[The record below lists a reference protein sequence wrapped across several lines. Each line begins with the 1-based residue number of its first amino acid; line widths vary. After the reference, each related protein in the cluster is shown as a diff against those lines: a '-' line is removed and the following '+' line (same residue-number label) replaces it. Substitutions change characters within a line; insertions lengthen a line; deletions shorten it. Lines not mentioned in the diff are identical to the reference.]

1 MNRSSERILT
11 THTGSLIRTRKIIE
25 GMKARTLNKPYDA
38 AALDAAID
46 DGVKAVVRKQVEIGL
61 DVPNDGE
68 YARRGFTTYIHERLA
83 GLEPRTVDPNQRNPL
98 DQHGHAR
105 ERDMFPEFYEQHD
118 KAYRF
123 MWMLPGVDM
132 GEMVNVRGKSELFSL
147 NGPIHYQGDAYVQR
161 DIARLRAGLDGLHVQ
176 DAFITAVTPTTERKD
191 AGVLDFYPSHREYLY
206 ALADALHEEY
216 RIITDAG
223 FILQLDR
230 PAQNPVLNLS
240 PEEQQREMELGI
252 EVVNHALRG
261 IPEDR
266 VRSHWCG
273 GSGNRP
279 HVQDIPLRAMVS
291 TMLKMNVQA
300 YGFEAAN
307 PRHEHEVELWRD
319 VKLPDGK
326 IIVPGLISQSTNVVE
341 HPELVAWRIKNFAR
355 LVGKE
360 NIIAGTDCGFSQDWD
375 LIRVH
380 PSIQWAKLQA
390 LVEGAA
396 LASAELWPSNGKA
409 RDITPKL
416 ELAQR
421 D

>member
-1 MNRSSERILT
+1 M
-11 THTGSLIRTRKIIE
+11 
-25 GMKARTLNKPYDA
+25 
-38 AALDAAID
+38 
-46 DGVKAVVRKQVEIGL
+46 
-61 DVPNDGE
+61 
-68 YARRGFTTYIHERLA
+68 
-83 GLEPRTVDPNQRNPL
+83 
-98 DQHGHAR
+98 
-105 ERDMFPEFYEQHD
+105 
-118 KAYRF
+118 
-123 MWMLPGVDM
+123 
-132 GEMVNVRGKSELFSL
+132 
-147 NGPIHYQGDAYVQR
+147 
-161 DIARLRAGLDGLHVQ
+161 
-176 DAFITAVTPTTERKD
+176 TPTTERKD
-191 AGVLDFYPSHREYLY
+191 QGVLEFYPNHRAYLY

-216 RIITDAG
+216 KAITDAG

-240 PEEQQREMELGI
+240 GDAVKREMELGI

-279 HVQDIPLRAMVS
+279 HTQDIPLA
-291 TMLKMNVQA
+291 TMIADDAQDERPGA

-307 PRHEHEVELWRD
+307 PRHEHECRIWKD

-326 IIVPGLISQSTNVVE
+326 IMIPGLISQSTNVVE
-341 HPELVAWRIKNFAR
+341 HPELVAWRIKNFAS

-360 NIIAGTDCGFSQDWD
+360 NMIAGADCGFSQDWD

-396 LASAELWPSNGKA
+396 IASADLWPYRPREIA
-409 RDITPKL
+409 RTTGWRWPP
-416 ELAQR
+416 
-421 D
+421 

>member
-1 MNRSSERILT
+1 M
-11 THTGSLIRTRKIIE
+11 
-25 GMKARTLNKPYDA
+25 
-38 AALDAAID
+38 
-46 DGVKAVVRKQVEIGL
+46 
-61 DVPNDGE
+61 
-68 YARRGFTTYIHERLA
+68 
-83 GLEPRTVDPNQRNPL
+83 
-98 DQHGHAR
+98 
-105 ERDMFPEFYEQHD
+105 
-118 KAYRF
+118 
-123 MWMLPGVDM
+123 
-132 GEMVNVRGKSELFSL
+132 
-147 NGPIHYQGDAYVQR
+147 
-161 DIARLRAGLDGLHVQ
+161 RAGLDGLHVA

-191 AGVLDFYPSHREYLY
+191 AGVLDFYPNHRAYLY

-216 RIITDAG
+216 KAITDAG

-240 PEEQQREMELGI
+240 PEEQQRELELGI
-252 EVVNHALRG
+252 EMVNHALRG

-279 HVQDIPLRAMVS
+279 HIQDIPLRAMVT
-291 TMLKMNVQA
+291 TMLKLNVQA

-307 PRHEHEVELWRD
+307 PRHEHEVELWED

-396 LASAELWPSNGKA
+396 LASAELWPGNWQRA
-409 RDITPKL
+409 RHHPTTGGSPT
-416 ELAQR
+416 
-421 D
+421 

>member
-11 THTGSLIRTRKIIE
+11 THTGSLIRTREIIE
-25 GMKARTLNKPYDA
+25 GMKARTLNKPYDRD
-38 AALDAAID
+38 ALEAAID
-46 DGVKAVVRKQVEIGL
+46 AGIKEAVHQQVEIGL
-61 DVPNDGE
+61 DIPNDGE
-68 YARRGFTTYIHERLA
+68 FARRGFTTYIHERLG
-83 GLEPRTVDPNQRNPL
+83 GLEPRVIDPSQKNPL
-98 DQHGHAR
+98 DQHGHQR
-105 ERDMFPEFYEQHD
+105 ERLDFPDFYEQHD
-118 KAYRF
+118 KVYRF
-123 MWMLPGVDM
+123 MWMLPGISMD
-132 GEMVNVRGKSELFSL
+132 EMVNVRGKSELFRL
-147 NGPIHYQGDAYVQR
+147 NGPISYQGGPFVQR
-161 DIARLRAGLDGLHVQ
+161 DINRLRDGLAGLHVT

-191 AGVLDFYPSHREYLY
+191 ESILDYYPNRQAYLY
-206 ALADALHEEY
+206 GLADALHDEY
-216 RIITDAG
+216 KIITEAG

-240 PEEQQREMELGI
+240 ADEVQHEMELGI

-261 IPEDR
+261 IPEER

-279 HVQDIPLRAMVS
+279 HTQDIPLRAVVT

-307 PRHEHEVELWRD
+307 PRHEHEVEIWRD

-326 IIVPGLISQSTNVVE
+326 IIIPGLISQSTNVVE

-360 NIIAGTDCGFSQDWD
+360 NIIAGVDCGFSQDWD

-380 PSIQWAKLQA
+380 PSIQWAKLRS

-396 LASAELWPSNGKA
+396 LASGELWPEHADRYADEQLVVSR
-409 RDITPKL
+409 RD
-416 ELAQR
+416 
-421 D
+421 

>member
-11 THTGSLIRTRKIIE
+11 THTGSLIRPPEIIE
-25 GMKARTLNKPYDA
+25 GMKARTLNQPYDRD
-38 AALDAAID
+38 ALEDAITR
-46 DGVKAVVRKQVEIGL
+46 GVHDVVRKQVDIGI

-68 YARRGFTTYIHERLA
+68 FARRGFTTYIHERLA
-83 GLEPRTVDPNQRNPL
+83 GLAPRVLRPGDKNPL
-98 DQHGHAR
+98 DQHGHQL
-105 ERDMFPEFYEQHD
+105 ERLAFPEFYERHD
-118 KAYRF
+118 KVYRF
-123 MWMLPGVDM
+123 IWMHPSVSMD
-132 GEMVNVRGKSELFSL
+132 EMQNVRGKSELFRL
-147 NGPIHYQGDAYVQR
+147 TGPIQYQGGALVEQDMQ
-161 DIARLRAGLDGLHVQ
+161 RLRAGLEGRPVA

-191 AGVLDFYPSHREYLY
+191 DGILDFYPNRQAYLY

-216 RIITDAG
+216 AAITNAG

-240 PEEQQREMELGI
+240 ADEVQREMELGI
-252 EVVNHALRG
+252 EIVNHALRG
-261 IPEDR
+261 IPPER

-279 HVQDIPLRAMVS
+279 HTQDIPLRAVVS

-307 PRHEHEVELWRD
+307 PRHEHEVEIWED

-326 IIVPGLISQSTNVVE
+326 IIIPGLISQSTNVVE
-341 HPELVAWRIKNFAR
+341 HPELVAWRIRNFAR

-360 NIIAGTDCGFSQDWD
+360 NIIAGVDCGFSQDWD

-380 PSIQWAKLQA
+380 ESIQWAKLQA

-396 LASAELWPSNGKA
+396 LASAQLWGRGSMTEEREHRLEVA
-409 RDITPKL
+409 R
-416 ELAQR
+416 
-421 D
+421 